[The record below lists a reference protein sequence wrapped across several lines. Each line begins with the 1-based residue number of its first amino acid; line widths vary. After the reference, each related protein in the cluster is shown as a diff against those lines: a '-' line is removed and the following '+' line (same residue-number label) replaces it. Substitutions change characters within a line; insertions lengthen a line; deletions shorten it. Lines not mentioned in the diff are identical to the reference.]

1 LCKGVV
7 GSGER
12 GSGEFYMKLLDGKHI
27 AVKINDQLA
36 KEIVELKSRYG
47 RLPHLVALQ
56 VGADDSSAIYIRSQ
70 ANAAAKLGIEYR
82 LHTLD
87 AKSTQKDIEEYIN
100 KLNRDKS
107 VTGVILQLPLPKNI
121 NAKEL
126 QAQID
131 VNKDVEAVNPKNL
144 GRVFIGGWKVAPCT
158 ALATMKLIE
167 STGLDLAGKEAVIV
181 GRSSIVG
188 KPIAML
194 LLEKNATVTVCHTGT
209 ALAGTLAAH
218 VRQAE
223 VLVVA
228 AGSPSLIKGE
238 WIRKGAV
245 VIDVGT
251 TLVNNKIIG
260 DVEFDTAAKQAA
272 YITPVPGGLGPL
284 TVAILMRNTV
294 ELFKYQ

>member
-1 LCKGVV
+1 
-7 GSGER
+7 
-12 GSGEFYMKLLDGKHI
+12 MAQILDGKPI
-27 AVKINDQLA
+27 AAKINDQLA
-36 KEIVELKSRYG
+36 KEINDLKLKYG
-47 RLPHLVALQ
+47 RPPHLDSLQ
-56 VGADDSSAIYIRSQ
+56 VGANESSAVYIKSQ
-70 ANAAAKLGIEYR
+70 ANAAAKLGIEYK

-87 AKSTQKDIEEYIN
+87 TKSKQKDIEEYIN
-100 KLNRDKS
+100 KLNRDKT
-107 VTGVILQLPLPKNI
+107 VTGLILQLPLPKNI

-144 GRVFIGGWKVAPCT
+144 GKVFIGGWRVAQCT
-158 ALATMKLIE
+158 AIAAMELIL
-167 STGLDLAGKEAVIV
+167 STGVNLAGKEAVVV

-188 KPIAML
+188 KPMAML

-209 ALAGTLAAH
+209 AKAGALAAY
-218 VRQAE
+218 VQRAE

-251 TLVNNKIIG
+251 TLVNNKIVG
-260 DVEFDTAAKQAA
+260 DVEFDAAAKRAA

-284 TVAILMRNTV
+284 TTAMLMRNTV
-294 ELFKYQ
+294 ELFKWTEG